1 MTNEAMIW
9 HDKSSN
15 NAFLAKHGHYPQ
27 HALHVAKLLKQQPLS
42 SGRRKTTVR
51 KSAGK
56 CTTLNPKNGLKN
68 CQHFL
73 PFKR

>member
-1 MTNEAMIW
+1 MKHEAMIW
-9 HDKSSN
+9 HDNSSN
-15 NAFLAKHGHYPQ
+15 NASLAKRGHYPQ

-42 SGRRKTTVR
+42 SGHRKTTVR
-51 KSAGK
+51 KSAGR

-73 PFKR
+73 PFKT